1 MNLNPIVLDL
11 ETSGLDKLNCGIWQ
25 IGALDFNTGE
35 TFLEEAKL
43 DIEDIVE
50 EAALKISGKTE
61 EELRDA
67 NKQSQQQLIT
77 NFFNWMTNRPLSN
90 LLCQN
95 PQFDLTM
102 LELKAKKY
110 GLSLMFHYRSFDL
123 HTIAQTIYNKINGEF
138 LTEEGHS
145 SMSLPKISEFC
156 GIKDERIM
164 LKGSE
169 VIKEGVPHNAL
180 EDVKLTA
187 ECFSRLMFGKG
198 IFPEYSQSKVP
209 NYLSK

>member
-11 ETSGLDKLNCGIWQ
+11 ETSGLDKLNSGIWQ

-43 DIEDIVE
+43 DVDDTVE
-50 EAALKISGKTE
+50 EAALKIVGKTE
-61 EELRDA
+61 EALRDT
-67 NKQSQQQLIT
+67 NKQTQQQLVT
-77 NFFNWMTNRPLSN
+77 NFFGWMAKRPLSN

-110 GLSLMFHYRSFDL
+110 GLRVMFHYRSFDL
-123 HTIAQTIYNKINGEF
+123 HTIAQTVYHKVNGEY

-145 SMSLPKISEFC
+145 NMSLPKISEFC
-156 GIKDERIM
+156 GINDPRIVVS
-164 LKGSE
+164 GTE

-180 EDVKLTA
+180 DDVKLTA
-187 ECFSRLMFGKG
+187 ECYSRLIFGKNL
-198 IFPEYSQSKVP
+198 FPEYSESKVP
-209 NYLSK
+209 SYLQK